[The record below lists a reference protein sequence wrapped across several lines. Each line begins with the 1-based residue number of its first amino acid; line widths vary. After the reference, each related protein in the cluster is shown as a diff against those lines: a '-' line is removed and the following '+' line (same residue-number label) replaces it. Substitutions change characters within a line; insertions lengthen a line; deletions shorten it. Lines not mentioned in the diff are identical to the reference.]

1 LLRCTQ
7 QRPPPRLEGT
17 PEAKA
22 EAAGDQNQTMIMNKP
37 DHNADDLTARRK
49 SARRTALWIAAIAI
63 TIYVVFILSGTMG
76 K

>member
-1 LLRCTQ
+1 
-7 QRPPPRLEGT
+7 
-17 PEAKA
+17 
-22 EAAGDQNQTMIMNKP
+22 MIMNKP
-37 DHNADDLTARRK
+37 DHNADDLAARRK